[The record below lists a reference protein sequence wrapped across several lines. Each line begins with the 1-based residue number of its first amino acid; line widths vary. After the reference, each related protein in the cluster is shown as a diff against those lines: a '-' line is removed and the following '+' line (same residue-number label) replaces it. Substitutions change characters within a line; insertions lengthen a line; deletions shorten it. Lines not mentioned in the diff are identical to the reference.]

1 VVQSSFPHGQISQN
15 QKMTFLSFWG
25 VYRKMGRPYN
35 PLIAEERGAKRRR
48 ARKQATEKQ
57 KKF

>member
-1 VVQSSFPHGQISQN
+1 
-15 QKMTFLSFWG
+15 MTFLSFWG
-25 VYRKMGRPYN
+25 VYSKMGRPYN

-48 ARKQATEKQ
+48 ALKQTSEKQ

>member
-1 VVQSSFPHGQISQN
+1 
-15 QKMTFLSFWG
+15 MTLLSFWG
-25 VYRKMGRPYN
+25 VYRKKDRPYN

-48 ARKQATEKQ
+48 TKQQATEKQ